1 MPDTPERKPESIV
14 ALDFGLRR
22 IGVAVGQ
29 QVTDSASPLGV
40 VGNGPNGP
48 DWNLLERLVAEWRP
62 TRLIVGMPSHAD
74 GSASDLAPAI
84 AAFIDG
90 LRRFGKPVESV
101 DENLSSH
108 EAGALLRR
116 LRASGKRGRISKE
129 MVDAASAVLIAER
142 WLRAAREPN
151 GRENDRRLV

>member
-1 MPDTPERKPESIV
+1 
-14 ALDFGLRR
+14 
-22 IGVAVGQ
+22 
-29 QVTDSASPLGV
+29 
-40 VGNGPNGP
+40 
-48 DWNLLERLVAEWRP
+48 
-62 TRLIVGMPSHAD
+62 MPSHAD

-108 EAGALLRR
+108 EAGALLRQQ
-116 LRASGKRGRISKE
+116 RASGKRGRISKE

-142 WLRAAREPN
+142 WLRDAREPN